1 VWLILIRLL
10 DTGSGRMPSNE
21 NLHRLTRI
29 LCALDFA
36 FKTQQKT
43 SKNLRFSMMCVQC
56 VVNLLV
62 FPSYQDTSIEMY
74 RVLCPLCFA
83 EHVRRLSTRVR

>member
-1 VWLILIRLL
+1 MVDFDAL

-21 NLHRLTRI
+21 YLHRLTRM

-36 FKTQQKT
+36 LKTQQKT
-43 SKNLRFSMMCVQC
+43 SKNLRCSMMCVQC

-62 FPSYQDTSIEMY
+62 FPSYQDTGIEMY

-83 EHVRRLSTRVR
+83 ESASTLNSGCALT